1 MKKSLFAT
9 AVLASVAF
17 MPSSAFA
24 NYYSYN
30 RCVQNGGGYFGC
42 LGELAD
48 VSIAAP
54 EVEKQF
60 GFVKEVKDGE
70 DRVMESLKALSGTC
84 DKAEKGEAR
93 LACYRDGLK
102 KSLGEK

>member
-1 MKKSLFAT
+1 MKKSIVASAMLAT
-9 AVLASVAF
+9 IAV
-17 MPSSAFA
+17 MPSAASA
-24 NYYSYN
+24 NYYSYD
-30 RCVQNGGGYFGC
+30 RCVKNGGGYFGC

-48 VSIAAP
+48 VTIAAS
-54 EVEKQF
+54 EIEKQF

-70 DRVMESLKALSGTC
+70 DRIEESLKALSGTC

-93 LACYRDGLK
+93 LVCYRDGLK